1 MAENIYSCFHYHK
14 KCQEDRQAIEELA
27 PKIMEAASNVAWGN
41 VGDIKYTARTDVPNG
56 GVWCDGAAYA
66 KEDYPDVY
74 KLLTDGKLVSVDMT
88 TFDSSVNLNGSCGFF
103 GLDTSNESFKVPML
117 KDVYLKAGQ
126 DGEMFGAE
134 SLPNITG
141 TFYGYQMGLTGGSGA
156 FYDGN
161 NPYGG
166 AGSGSLNNEMNF
178 SASRSSSAYQD
189 GAKVNPDHVKYRAY
203 VVLFLAE
210 KELSIVNWTNQ
221 LQSKTDA
228 SINQIEAKTDNTLA
242 EIDAKAKSI
251 EAPVGALMPFAGNT
265 APSGWLKCDGS
276 AVSRTTYANL
286 FAVIGTTYGAGDG
299 STTFNVPNYSNAR
312 FVTSATVAVKGNG
325 KALGLTVGSEGLHLG
340 SGESGLFPF
349 SGGSY
354 NLGTRDGSAYR
365 TANNVGVST
374 NASNSGITGS
384 VSLASA
390 CNFIIK
396 H

>member
-1 MAENIYSCFHYHK
+1 
-14 KCQEDRQAIEELA
+14 
-27 PKIMEAASNVAWGN
+27 MEAAGNVAWGN

-56 GVWCDGAAYA
+56 GAWCDGATYA
-66 KEDYPDVY
+66 KEDYPEVY

-103 GLDTSNESFKVPML
+103 GLDDTGFKVPLL

-126 DGEMFGAE
+126 EADEFGAE

-141 TFYGYQMGLTGGSGA
+141 SGQAAYWFDSSAYNMKGA
-156 FYDGN
+156 FKDDGTTN
-161 NPYGG
+161 GATPSG
-166 AGSGSLNNEMNF
+166 AGSATGARGF
-178 SASRSSSAYQD
+178 TFDASRSSSTYQN

-228 SINQIEAKTDNTLA
+228 SINQIETKTDNTLA

-251 EAPVGALMPFAGNT
+251 EAPVGSLMPFAGNT
-265 APSGWLKCDGS
+265 APAGWLKCDGS

-299 STTFNVPNYSNAR
+299 STTFNVPNFIDRTFWGGSSSGAIKNA
-312 FVTSATVAVKGNG
+312 
-325 KALGLTVGSEGLHLG
+325 GLPNITGTAGIAANPNSTGGCFYLGSETA
-340 SGESGLFPF
+340 
-349 SGGSY
+349 Y
-354 NLGTRDGSAYR
+354 NGYNSKA
-365 TANNVGVST
+365 ST
-374 NASNSGITGS
+374 IHFKASRSSSIYG
-384 VSLASA
+384 ASSTVQPPA
-390 CNFIIK
+390 IQTLVIIK
-396 H
+396 Y